1 LGQIFIVKELR
12 EKMKSKL
19 VDIVNIK
26 KAIQDNNFK
35 LIVIDNEVYLED
47 RMTKEIVFLGE
58 SESVDDVR

>member
-1 LGQIFIVKELR
+1 
-12 EKMKSKL
+12 MKSKL

-26 KAIQDNNFK
+26 KAIQENNFK

-58 SESVDDVR
+58 SEGVDDAR

>member
-1 LGQIFIVKELR
+1 LGQIYVVKELK
-12 EKMKSKL
+12 KMKTRL

-58 SESVDDVR
+58 SENVDDAR